1 MPLMQIRVLSGA
13 FKERLWIMNTSNNI
27 IQGFLKAKFD
37 ALKDWFIRYSKIV
50 LPVILVI
57 CVGLTIVIAIKAN
70 KHKVELE
77 ESAVSAESGEGADE
91 ALEEIPLVPLEK
103 DAVPGM
109 NEFFETYYKAMMD
122 GDTETMSN
130 LLYYLD
136 ATEKLRVAET
146 SKYTE
151 FASIEVYTKAGPSEG
166 TYIALVYTELKFYD
180 YDKPIPGMN
189 SYYVC
194 TKEDGS
200 FYINED
206 YEPNESERRYMREVL
221 LQDDVID
228 LNNKVTVAYNDMV
241 TEDSTLADFLY
252 DLTKEIEKNVG
263 ETLARAEGTEQTDS
277 GEGDAE
283 EDAQETDTPDV
294 SGNPTSGTVVSE
306 VKTTDVVNIRT
317 SDSETADKLGKAAIG
332 DTFKLLEERGNGW
345 SKVEYN
351 GEEAFIKSDYLEPS
365 KTGVRDAAQATE
377 TEGETTS
384 EEPDDNETA
393 AMSGTVTV
401 KENVRIRSG
410 AGETSDKLATA
421 YAGEKL
427 EVIMKQADGWTK
439 IKYKGKTAYVKSDY
453 VE

>member
-1 MPLMQIRVLSGA
+1 
-13 FKERLWIMNTSNNI
+13 MNTSNNT

-37 ALKDWFIRYSKIV
+37 ALKGWLVRYSKIV

-57 CVGLTIVIAIKAN
+57 CVGLTIVIAINAN
-70 KHKVELE
+70 KRKIEQE
-77 ESAVSAESGEGADE
+77 ESAVAQEEGAGADD

-103 DAVPGM
+103 DVVPGI
-109 NEFFETYYKAMMD
+109 NEFFVGYYKAVVD

-130 LLYYLD
+130 LVYYLD
-136 ATEKLRVAET
+136 ATEKLRAAET

-151 FASIEVYTKAGPSEG
+151 SSSIEVYTKAGPSEG
-166 TYIALVYTELKFYD
+166 TYLAFIYAELKFFD
-180 YDKPIPGMN
+180 YDKPLPGLN
-189 SYYVC
+189 TFYVC

-200 FYINED
+200 YYINED
-206 YEPNESERRYMREVL
+206 CELSDSERRYIREVQ

-228 LNNKVTVAYNDMV
+228 LNNKATAAYNDMV
-241 TEDSTLADFLY
+241 VADSTLADFLVE
-252 DLTKEIEKNVG
+252 LTDEIEKNVG
-263 ETLARAEGTEQTDS
+263 ETLARAEGTAQTETES
-277 GEGDAE
+277 EESNAE
-283 EDAQETDTPDV
+283 EAADNEETPEE
-294 SGNPTSGTVVSE
+294 SGAASETVVTE

-317 SDSETADKLGKAAIG
+317 SDSETADKLGKAAVG

-351 GEEAFIKSDYLEPS
+351 GEDAFIKSDYLEPS
-365 KTGVRDAAQATE
+365 KTEVRDAASAEETEQDTTE
-377 TEGETTS
+377 TAESAET
-384 EEPDDNETA
+384 
-393 AMSGTVTV
+393 SGTVTV

-410 AGETSDKLATA
+410 ASETSEKLATA

-439 IKYKGKTAYVKSDY
+439 IKYEGKTAYVKSDY

>member
-1 MPLMQIRVLSGA
+1 
-13 FKERLWIMNTSNNI
+13 MNTSNNT

-37 ALKDWFIRYSKIV
+37 ALKGWLVRYSKIV

-57 CVGLTIVIAIKAN
+57 CVGLTIVIAINAN
-70 KHKVELE
+70 KRKIEQE
-77 ESAVSAESGEGADE
+77 ESAVSQEDGAGADA

-103 DAVPGM
+103 DAVPGI
-109 NEFFETYYKAMMD
+109 NEFFEGYYKAVAD

-130 LLYYLD
+130 LVYYLD
-136 ATEKLRVAET
+136 ATEKLRAAET

-151 FASIEVYTKAGPSEG
+151 SSSIEVYTKAGPSEG
-166 TYIALVYTELKFYD
+166 TYIAFVYAEIKFFD
-180 YDKPIPGMN
+180 YDKPLPGLN
-189 SYYVC
+189 TFYVC

-200 FYINED
+200 YYINED
-206 YEPNESERRYMREVL
+206 CELSDSERRYIREVQ

-228 LNNKVTVAYNDMV
+228 LNNKATAAYNDMV
-241 TEDSTLADFLY
+241 VADSTLADFLV
-252 DLTKEIEKNVG
+252 DLTDEIEKNVG
-263 ETLARAEGTEQTDS
+263 ETLARAEGTAQAED

-283 EDAQETDTPDV
+283 EEAEEESPEETD
-294 SGNPTSGTVVSE
+294 SASSETVVTE

-317 SDSETADKLGKAAIG
+317 SDSETADKLGKAAVG

-351 GEEAFIKSDYLEPS
+351 GGDAFIKSDYLEPS
-365 KTGVRDAAQATE
+365 KTEVRDVASAE
-377 TEGETTS
+377 GTEGETT
-384 EEPDDNETA
+384 EPADNNETA
-393 AMSGTVTV
+393 ASTETSGTVTV

-410 AGETSDKLATA
+410 ASETSEKLATA

>member
-1 MPLMQIRVLSGA
+1 MMQIRVLSGA
-13 FKERLWIMNTSNNI
+13 FKERFWIMNTSNNT

-37 ALKDWFIRYSKIV
+37 ALKDWLIRYSKIV

-70 KHKVELE
+70 KRKVELE
-77 ESAVSAESGEGADE
+77 ESAVSTEIGEGADD

-109 NEFFETYYKAMMD
+109 KEFFETYYKAVMD
-122 GDTETMSN
+122 GDTETMGN
-130 LLYYLD
+130 MLYYLD
-136 ATEKLRVAET
+136 ATEKLRAAET

-151 FASIEVYTKAGPSEG
+151 SASIEVYTKKGPNEG
-166 TYIALVYTELKFYD
+166 TYIAYVHSELKFYD
-180 YDKPIPGMN
+180 YDRPLPGLR

-206 YEPNESERRYMREVL
+206 YELSESERRYMVEVQ

-228 LNNKVTVAYNDMV
+228 LNNKVAAAYNDILA
-241 TEDSTLADFLY
+241 EDSMLRDLLR
-252 DLTKEIEKNVG
+252 DLTKEINKNVS
-263 ETLARAEGTEQTDS
+263 EILACAEGTEQTDS

-283 EDAQETDTPDV
+283 EDAQETDTQDV
-294 SGNPTSGTVVSE
+294 SGTSTSETVVTE

-345 SKVEYN
+345 SKVAYN
-351 GEEAFIKSDYLEPS
+351 GGEAFIKSDYLEPS
-365 KTGVRDAAQATE
+365 KTEVRDAAQATE

-384 EEPDDNETA
+384 EEPDDTETA
-393 AMSGTVTV
+393 ATSGTVTV

-410 AGETSDKLATA
+410 ASETSEKLATA
-421 YAGEKL
+421 HAGEKL

>member
-1 MPLMQIRVLSGA
+1 
-13 FKERLWIMNTSNNI
+13 MNTSNNT

-37 ALKDWFIRYSKIV
+37 ALKSWLVRYSKIV

-57 CVGLTIVIAIKAN
+57 CVGLTIVIAINAN
-70 KHKVELE
+70 KRKIELE
-77 ESAVSAESGEGADE
+77 ESAVAQEDGAGAD
-91 ALEEIPLVPLEK
+91 AVPEEVPLVPLEK
-103 DAVPGM
+103 DSVSGI
-109 NEFFETYYKAMMD
+109 NEFFEGYYKAVVD

-130 LLYYLD
+130 LVYYLD
-136 ATEKLRVAET
+136 ATEKLRAAET

-151 FASIEVYTKAGPSEG
+151 SSSIEVYTKAGPSEG
-166 TYIALVYTELKFYD
+166 TYIAFVYAELKFFD
-180 YDKPIPGMN
+180 YDKPLPGLN
-189 SYYVC
+189 TFYVC

-206 YEPNESERRYMREVL
+206 CELSDSERRYIREVQ

-228 LNNKVTVAYNDMV
+228 LNNKATAAYNDMV
-241 TEDSTLADFLY
+241 VADSTLADFLV
-252 DLTKEIEKNVG
+252 DLTDEIEKNVG
-263 ETLARAEGTEQTDS
+263 ETLARAEGTAQTEG
-277 GEGDAE
+277 GEGDAGENE
-283 EDAQETDTPDV
+283 EGAEEETPDETD
-294 SGNPTSGTVVSE
+294 SASSETVVTE

-317 SDSETADKLGKAAIG
+317 SDSETADKLGKAAVG

-365 KTGVRDAAQATE
+365 KTEVRDKAQA
-377 TEGETTS
+377 EGETAP
-384 EEPDDNETA
+384 EDQADNNDTA
-393 AMSGTVTV
+393 ASATTSGTVTV
-401 KENVRIRSG
+401 KETVRIRSG
-410 AGETSDKLATA
+410 ASETSEKLATA

-439 IKYKGKTAYVKSDY
+439 IKYNGKTAYVKSDY

>member
-1 MPLMQIRVLSGA
+1 
-13 FKERLWIMNTSNNI
+13 MNTSNYT

-37 ALKDWFIRYSKIV
+37 ALRDWFIRYFKIV
-50 LPVILVI
+50 LSVILVI
-57 CVGLTIVIAIKAN
+57 CVGLTIVIAIKTN
-70 KHKVELE
+70 KRKVELE

-91 ALEEIPLVPLEK
+91 ALEEIPLLPLEK
-103 DAVPGM
+103 DAVPGI
-109 NEFFETYYKAMMD
+109 NEFFETYYKAVMD

-136 ATEKLRVAET
+136 ATEKLRAEET

-151 FASIEVYTKAGPSEG
+151 SASIEVYTKAGPSEG

-206 YEPNESERRYMREVL
+206 YEPSESERRYMREVL

-228 LNNKVTVAYNDMV
+228 LNNKVSVTYNDMV

-263 ETLARAEGTEQTDS
+263 ETLAHAESTEPTDS

-283 EDAQETDTPDV
+283 EDTQETDTPDV
-294 SGNPTSGTVVSE
+294 SGNPTSETVVTE
-306 VKTTDVVNIRT
+306 VKTTDVVNVRT

-365 KTGVRDAAQATE
+365 KTEGGDAAQATE
-377 TEGETTS
+377 TEGEMTS
-384 EEPDDNETA
+384 EESDDNETA
-393 AMSGTVTV
+393 ATSGKVTV

-410 AGETSDKLATA
+410 ASETSDKLATA
-421 YAGEKL
+421 YTGEKL

>member
-1 MPLMQIRVLSGA
+1 
-13 FKERLWIMNTSNNI
+13 MNTSNNK
-27 IQGFLKAKFD
+27 IQGFLKAKFY
-37 ALKDWFIRYSKIV
+37 ALKDWLIRYSKIV

-70 KHKVELE
+70 KRKVELE
-77 ESAVSAESGEGADE
+77 ESAVLTENGEGADE

-103 DAVPGM
+103 DAVPGI
-109 NEFFETYYKAMMD
+109 NEFFETYYTAVMD

-136 ATEKLRVAET
+136 ATEKLRATET

-151 FASIEVYTKAGPSEG
+151 SASIEVYTKAGPSEG
-166 TYIALVYTELKFYD
+166 TYIALVYSEIKFYD
-180 YDKPIPGMN
+180 YDKPLPGMK

-206 YEPNESERRYMREVL
+206 YEPSESERRYMVEVQ
-221 LQDDVID
+221 LQNDVID
-228 LNNKVTVAYNDMV
+228 LNNKVAATYNDMLA
-241 TEDSTLADFLY
+241 EDSTLRDFLS
-252 DLTKEIEKNVG
+252 DFTKEIDKNVG
-263 ETLARAEGTEQTDS
+263 EILARTEGTEQTDS

-283 EDAQETDTPDV
+283 EDAQDTDTLDV
-294 SGNPTSGTVVSE
+294 SGTSTSETVVTE

-332 DTFKLLEERGNGW
+332 DTFKLLEQRGNGW
-345 SKVEYN
+345 SKIEYN
-351 GEEAFIKSDYLEPS
+351 GGDAFIKSDFLEPS
-365 KTGVRDAAQATE
+365 KTEVRDVASEEEAE
-377 TEGETTS
+377 TDEMPASTTS
-384 EEPDDNETA
+384 
-393 AMSGTVTV
+393 SGTVTV

-410 AGETSDKLATA
+410 ASETSEKIATA
-421 YAGEKL
+421 YKGDKL
-427 EVIMKQADGWTK
+427 EVVMKQADGWTK

>member
-1 MPLMQIRVLSGA
+1 MMQVRVLSGA
-13 FKERLWIMNTSNNI
+13 FKERLWIMNTSNNT
-27 IQGFLKAKFD
+27 IQDFLKAKFD
-37 ALKDWFIRYSKIV
+37 AMRDWFIRYPKIV
-50 LPVILVI
+50 LSIILVI

-70 KHKVELE
+70 KRKVELE
-77 ESAVSAESGEGADE
+77 ETAVSAENGEGADE

-136 ATEKLRVAET
+136 ITEKLRVAET

-151 FASIEVYTKAGPSEG
+151 SASIEVYTKAGPNEG
-166 TYIALVYTELKFYD
+166 TYIALVYMELKFYD
-180 YDKPIPGMN
+180 YDKPIPGMS

-200 FYINED
+200 FYINAD
-206 YEPNESERRYMREVL
+206 YEPSESERRYMREVL

-228 LNNKVTVAYNDMV
+228 LNNKTAVAYNDMLA
-241 TEDSTLADFLY
+241 EDSTLVDFLSG
-252 DLTKEIEKNVG
+252 LPKGIEKNVG

-283 EDAQETDTPDV
+283 EYAQKTDTPDV
-294 SGNPTSGTVVSE
+294 SGAPTSETVVAE
-306 VKTTDVVNIRT
+306 VKTTDVVNVRT
-317 SDSETADKLGKAAIG
+317 SDSEIADKLGKAAVG

-365 KTGVRDAAQATE
+365 KTEVRDAAQVTE
-377 TEGETTS
+377 TEGEMTS
-384 EEPDDNETA
+384 EEPDDNGTA
-393 AMSGTVTV
+393 ATSGTVTV
-401 KENVRIRSG
+401 KKNVRIRSG
-410 AGETSDKLATA
+410 ASETSDKLATA
-421 YAGEKL
+421 YEGEKL

>member
-1 MPLMQIRVLSGA
+1 
-13 FKERLWIMNTSNNI
+13 MNTSNNT

-37 ALKDWFIRYSKIV
+37 ALKGWLVRYSKIV

-57 CVGLTIVIAIKAN
+57 CVGLTIVIAINAN
-70 KHKVELE
+70 KRKIEQE
-77 ESAVSAESGEGADE
+77 ESAVSQEDGAGADA

-103 DAVPGM
+103 DAVPGI
-109 NEFFETYYKAMMD
+109 NEFFEGYYKAVAD

-130 LLYYLD
+130 LVYYLD
-136 ATEKLRVAET
+136 ATEKLRAAET

-151 FASIEVYTKAGPSEG
+151 SSSIEVYTKAGPSEG
-166 TYIALVYTELKFYD
+166 TYIAFVYAEIKFFD
-180 YDKPIPGMN
+180 YDKPLPGLN
-189 SYYVC
+189 TFYVC

-200 FYINED
+200 YYINED
-206 YEPNESERRYMREVL
+206 CELSDSERRYIREVQ

-228 LNNKVTVAYNDMV
+228 LNNKATAAYNDMV
-241 TEDSTLADFLY
+241 VADSTLADFLV
-252 DLTKEIEKNVG
+252 DLTDEIEKNVG
-263 ETLARAEGTEQTDS
+263 ETLARAEGTAQTEG
-277 GEGDAE
+277 GEGDAQAE
-283 EDAQETDTPDV
+283 EETPDETD
-294 SGNPTSGTVVSE
+294 SASSETVVTE

-317 SDSETADKLGKAAIG
+317 SDSETADKLGKAAVG

-351 GEEAFIKSDYLEPS
+351 GGEAFIKSDYLEPS
-365 KTGVRDAAQATE
+365 KTEVRDVASEEE
-377 TEGETTS
+377 TEGETTAD
-384 EEPDDNETA
+384 PTDNGETA
-393 AMSGTVTV
+393 ASATASGTVTV

-410 AGETSDKLATA
+410 ASETSEKLATA

>member
-1 MPLMQIRVLSGA
+1 MMQVRVLSGA
-13 FKERLWIMNTSNNI
+13 KERFWIMNTSNNT

-37 ALKDWFIRYSKIV
+37 ALRNWFIRYPKIV
-50 LPVILVI
+50 LSVILVI

-70 KHKVELE
+70 KRKVELE
-77 ESAVSAESGEGADE
+77 KSVVSAENGEGADE

-103 DAVPGM
+103 DAVPGI
-109 NEFFETYYKAMMD
+109 NEFFETYYEATMC

-130 LLYYLD
+130 MVYYMD
-136 ATEKLRVAET
+136 ATEKLRAAET

-151 FASIEVYTKAGPSEG
+151 SSTIEVYTKTGPNEG
-166 TYIALVYTELKFYD
+166 TYIAFVSTELKFYD
-180 YDKPIPGMN
+180 YDKPLPGLN
-189 SYYVC
+189 TFYVC
-194 TKEDGS
+194 TREDGS

-206 YEPNESERRYMREVL
+206 YEPSESERRYMREVM

-228 LNNKVTVAYNDMV
+228 LNNKTAVAYNDMLA
-241 TEDSTLADFLY
+241 ENSTLVDFLS
-252 DLTKEIEKNVG
+252 DLTIEIEKNVG

-277 GEGDAE
+277 REGDAE
-283 EDAQETDTPDV
+283 EDAQETDTPNV
-294 SGNPTSGTVVSE
+294 SGTPTSETVVTE

-351 GEEAFIKSDYLEPS
+351 GEEAFIKSNYLEPS
-365 KTGVRDAAQATE
+365 KTEVRDAAQATE
-377 TEGETTS
+377 TDGETTS
-384 EEPDDNETA
+384 EKPDDNETA
-393 AMSGTVTV
+393 ATSVTVTV

-410 AGETSDKLATA
+410 ASETSDKLATA

>member
-1 MPLMQIRVLSGA
+1 
-13 FKERLWIMNTSNNI
+13 MNTSNNT

-37 ALKDWFIRYSKIV
+37 ALKGWLIRYSKIV

-57 CVGLTIVIAIKAN
+57 CVGLTIVIAINAN
-70 KHKVELE
+70 KRKVEQE
-77 ESAVSAESGEGADE
+77 ESAVSQENGTEADGAQ
-91 ALEEIPLVPLEK
+91 EEVPLVPLEK
-103 DAVPGM
+103 DAVPEI
-109 NEFFETYYKAMMD
+109 NEFFETYYKAVTD
-122 GDTETMSN
+122 GDTETMGSMV
-130 LLYYLD
+130 YYMD
-136 ATEKLRVAET
+136 ATEKLRAAET

-151 FASIEVYTKAGPSEG
+151 SAAIEVYTKTGPDEG
-166 TYIALVYTELKFYD
+166 TYIAFVCTEIKFYD
-180 YDKPIPGMN
+180 YDKPLPGLN
-189 SYYVC
+189 TFYVC
-194 TKEDGS
+194 TNEDGS
-200 FYINED
+200 FYINQDGELND
-206 YEPNESERRYMREVL
+206 NERRYIREVQ

-228 LNNKVTVAYNDMV
+228 LNNKTTAAYNDMV
-241 TEDSTLADFLY
+241 VADSTLADFLVE
-252 DLTKEIEKNVG
+252 LTDEIEKNVG
-263 ETLARAEGTEQTDS
+263 ETLARAEGTEHVES

-283 EDAQETDTPDV
+283 EGAEGEETPTD
-294 SGNPTSGTVVSE
+294 GNASLETVVTE

-351 GEEAFIKSDYLEPS
+351 GGEAFIKSDFLEPS
-365 KTGVRDAAQATE
+365 KTEVRDAA
-377 TEGETTS
+377 S
-384 EEPDDNETA
+384 EESTDTDETA
-393 AMSGTVTV
+393 SGTVTV

-410 AGETSDKLATA
+410 ASETSEKLATA

>member
-1 MPLMQIRVLSGA
+1 
-13 FKERLWIMNTSNNI
+13 MNTSNNT

-37 ALKDWFIRYSKIV
+37 ALRNWFIRYPKII
-50 LPVILVI
+50 LSVILVI

-70 KHKVELE
+70 KRKVELE
-77 ESAVSAESGEGADE
+77 ESAVLVENVEGTDE

-109 NEFFETYYKAMMD
+109 NEFFETYYTAVMD

-136 ATEKLRVAET
+136 ATERLRAAET
-146 SKYTE
+146 SKHTE
-151 FASIEVYTKAGPSEG
+151 SAAIEVYTKAGPSEG
-166 TYIALVYTELKFYD
+166 TYIALVYSEIKFYD
-180 YDKPIPGMN
+180 YDKPLPGMR

-206 YEPNESERRYMREVL
+206 YVPSESERRYMQDVM

-228 LNNKVTVAYNDMV
+228 LNNKTAAAYNDMLA
-241 TEDSTLADFLY
+241 EDTTLVDFLSK
-252 DLTKEIEKNVG
+252 LTKEIEQNMG
-263 ETLARAEGTEQTDS
+263 ETLARAEGTEQTDR
-277 GEGDAE
+277 GDGDAE
-283 EDAQETDTPDV
+283 EDTQETDTLNISDT
-294 SGNPTSGTVVSE
+294 PTSETVVTE

-317 SDSETADKLGKAAIG
+317 SDSETADKLDKAAIG

-351 GEEAFIKSDYLEPS
+351 GGEAFIKSAYLEPS
-365 KTGVRDAAQATE
+365 KTEVRDAAQATE
-377 TEGETTS
+377 TDGETTS
-384 EEPDDNETA
+384 EEPDNNETA
-393 AMSGTVTV
+393 ATSGTVTV
-401 KENVRIRSG
+401 KENVRIRNG
-410 AGETSDKLATA
+410 ASETSDKLATA

>member
-1 MPLMQIRVLSGA
+1 
-13 FKERLWIMNTSNNI
+13 MNTSNNT

-37 ALKDWFIRYSKIV
+37 ALKGWLVRYSKIV

-57 CVGLTIVIAIKAN
+57 CVGLTIVIAINAN
-70 KHKVELE
+70 KRKIEQE
-77 ESAVSAESGEGADE
+77 ESAVSQEDGADADA

-103 DAVPGM
+103 DAVPGI
-109 NEFFETYYKAMMD
+109 NEFFEGYYKAVAD

-130 LLYYLD
+130 LVYYLD
-136 ATEKLRVAET
+136 ATEKLRAAET

-151 FASIEVYTKAGPSEG
+151 SSSIEVYTKAGPSEG
-166 TYIALVYTELKFYD
+166 TYIAFVYAEIKFFD
-180 YDKPIPGMN
+180 YDKPLPGLN
-189 SYYVC
+189 TFYVC

-200 FYINED
+200 YYINED
-206 YEPNESERRYMREVL
+206 CELSDSERRYIREVQ

-228 LNNKVTVAYNDMV
+228 LNNKATAAYNDMV
-241 TEDSTLADFLY
+241 VADSTLADFLV
-252 DLTKEIEKNVG
+252 DLTDEIEKNVG
-263 ETLARAEGTEQTDS
+263 ETLARAEGTAQAEG

-283 EDAQETDTPDV
+283 EEAEEESPEETD
-294 SGNPTSGTVVSE
+294 SASSETVVTE

-317 SDSETADKLGKAAIG
+317 SDSETADKLGKAAVG

-351 GEEAFIKSDYLEPS
+351 GGDAFIKSDYLEPS
-365 KTGVRDAAQATE
+365 KTEVRDVASAE
-377 TEGETTS
+377 GTEGEST
-384 EEPDDNETA
+384 EPADNNETA
-393 AMSGTVTV
+393 ASTETSGTVTV

-410 AGETSDKLATA
+410 ASETSEKLATA

>member
-1 MPLMQIRVLSGA
+1 MS
-13 FKERLWIMNTSNNI
+13 TSNNT

-37 ALKDWFIRYSKIV
+37 ALRDWFIRYSKIV
-50 LPVILVI
+50 LPVILAI
-57 CVGLTIVIAIKAN
+57 CVGLTIIIAIKAN
-70 KHKVELE
+70 KRKVELA
-77 ESAVSAESGEGADE
+77 ESAVSVESGEGADE
-91 ALEEIPLVPLEK
+91 ALEEIPQVPLEK

-109 NEFFETYYKAMMD
+109 NEFFETYYKAVMD

-151 FASIEVYTKAGPSEG
+151 SASIEVYTKAGPSEG
-166 TYIALVYTELKFYD
+166 TYIALVYTEFHFYD
-180 YDKPIPGMN
+180 YDKPIPGMR

-200 FYINED
+200 FCINED

-228 LNNKVTVAYNDMV
+228 LNNKVAAAYNDMIA
-241 TEDSTLADFLY
+241 EDSALADFLY
-252 DLTKEIEKNVG
+252 GLTKEIAKNVG
-263 ETLARAEGTEQTDS
+263 ETLARAEGTEQTGS
-277 GEGDAE
+277 GEDDAE
-283 EDAQETDTPDV
+283 KDTQESDTPDI
-294 SGNPTSGTVVSE
+294 SGNPTSETVVTE
-306 VKTTDVVNIRT
+306 VKSTDVVNIRT
-317 SDSETADKLGKAAIG
+317 SDSETADKLGKAEIG

-345 SKVEYN
+345 SKVVYN
-351 GEEAFIKSDYLEPS
+351 GGEAFIKSDYLEPS
-365 KTGVRDAAQATE
+365 KTEVSDTAQATE

-393 AMSGTVTV
+393 ATTGTVTV

-410 AGETSDKLATA
+410 ASETSDKLATA

-427 EVIMKQADGWTK
+427 EVLMKQADGWTK